1 MERPRLHV
9 SSVVLG
15 AADPRELAAFYHR
28 LLGWAV
34 AEEYPARP
42 GYPAEDGWAILRP
55 PPGEPGLRGL
65 AVQWE
70 PDYLPPSW
78 PSAPGEPQMM
88 MHLDIAVD
96 DLEAGVTWA
105 LQAGATLAD
114 YQPQEHVRVLLD
126 PAGHPFCLFRPSPA

>member
-42 GYPAEDGWAILRP
+42 GHPAEDGWAILGRRRES
-55 PPGEPGLRGL
+55 PGCAG
-65 AVQWE
+65 
-70 PDYLPPSW
+70 W
-78 PSAPGEPQMM
+78 PSSGNRITGRQRGPRLP
-88 MHLDIAVD
+88 VS
-96 DLEAGVTWA
+96 
-105 LQAGATLAD
+105 
-114 YQPQEHVRVLLD
+114 R
-126 PAGHPFCLFRPSPA
+126 R